1 MRFSFANDRTR
12 PTQGDR
18 LVSKRSRVQSP
29 LTLLFFGKIIVWNNN
44 FRLLKIACNEI
55 KNRIFLTKILSKK
68 VLNDGFKI

>member
-12 PTQGDR
+12 PTQRGR

-29 LTLLFFGKIIVWNNN
+29 LTLLFFGKIIVRNNN
-44 FRLLKIACNEI
+44 FRLMKIACNEI
-55 KNRIFLTKILSKK
+55 KNRIFLTQILSKK